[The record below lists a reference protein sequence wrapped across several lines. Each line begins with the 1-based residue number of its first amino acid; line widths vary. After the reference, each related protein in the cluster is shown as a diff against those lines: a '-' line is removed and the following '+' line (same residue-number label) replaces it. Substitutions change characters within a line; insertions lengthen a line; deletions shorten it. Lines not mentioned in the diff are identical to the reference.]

1 MLFFLNFFFHFP
13 PISSLSFA
21 VHSFT
26 LRSPYLSDDLLS
38 PVGLVVTPTTMV
50 VVSDFLSP
58 VTLFVSYPA
67 YSLTGSLLSLGVV
80 W

>member
-1 MLFFLNFFFHFP
+1 
-13 PISSLSFA
+13 
-21 VHSFT
+21 
-26 LRSPYLSDDLLS
+26 
-38 PVGLVVTPTTMV
+38 MV